1 MRRRGGNPNPDGAPV
16 KAVIKRMGKRWF
28 ATVCYKVNALAKP
41 DDGSAI
47 GVDMNVRQVA
57 DSTGEIHQ
65 MPDLARLE
73 AKHKRHHAAWR
84 ARRRAANGASAPSAR
99 SHVQRVG

>member
-1 MRRRGGNPNPDGAPV
+1 
-16 KAVIKRMGKRWF
+16 MGKRWF

-73 AKHKRHHAAWR
+73 AKHKRHHAAQWHSDR
-84 ARRRAANGASAPSAR
+84 CNGLGAICPVA
-99 SHVQRVG
+99 GNLLI